1 MREHN
6 NKESP
11 PEEEAKEE
19 LINSIREAVEIVEDK
34 LANCLKML
42 EDN

>member
-1 MREHN
+1 MCECD
-6 NKESP
+6 NKEPLS
-11 PEEEAKEE
+11 EEEAKEE

-34 LANCLKML
+34 LTNCLKML